1 MILKSIFRKVQRVYK
16 IALMTLLV
24 VVLSLSS
31 MFLGITNIVSLNQP
45 VGDVEL
51 YSRFDL
57 AILPMGVGLFIFAI
71 LGCFYV
77 LKEERWEDR
86 HGPVLPLSI
95 VGAFIIAFVVTMVTP
110 TIYESKFKDTGLTQ
124 CSGLPAGYLPLF
136 GEKFAINSSDCK

>member
-1 MILKSIFRKVQRVYK
+1 MILKSICRKVQRVYK
-16 IALMTLLV
+16 IALTTLLV
-24 VVLSLSS
+24 AVVSLSS
-31 MFLGITNIVSLNQP
+31 LFIGVENIVSLNQP
-45 VGDVEL
+45 VGEVAM

-57 AILPMGVGLFIFAI
+57 AVLPVGVGLFVFVI

-110 TIYESKFKDTGLTQ
+110 TIYESKFKQAGLTQ
-124 CSGLPAGYLPLF
+124 CSGLPATYLPMF
-136 GEKFAINSSDCK
+136 GKKFAIDSSDCK

>member
-16 IALMTLLV
+16 IALTTLLV

-31 MFLGITNIVSLNQP
+31 MFMGITNIVSLNQP
-45 VGDVEL
+45 IGDVAM

-57 AILPMGVGLFIFAI
+57 ATLPMGVGLFIFAV

-77 LKEERWEDR
+77 LKEERWEDK

-110 TIYESKFKDTGLTQ
+110 TIYESKFKEAGLTQ
-124 CSGLPAGYLPLF
+124 CSGLPTEYLPLF
-136 GEKFAINSSDCK
+136 GKKFALDSSYCK